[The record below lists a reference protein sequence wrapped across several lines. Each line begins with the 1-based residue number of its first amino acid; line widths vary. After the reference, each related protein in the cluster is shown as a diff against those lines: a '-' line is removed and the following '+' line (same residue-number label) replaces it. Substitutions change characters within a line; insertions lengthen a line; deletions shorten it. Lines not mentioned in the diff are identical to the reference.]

1 MLVTWVKEIENERL
15 ISKAFENRE
24 RNSTCLQISDFVESC
39 NNQLIFPHINH
50 LFLKTVSIILG
61 SKYLTH
67 QTSSQKKKKILKY
80 YNIQDEK
87 LHI

>member
-24 RNSTCLQISDFVESC
+24 RNSTCLQISEFVESC
-39 NNQLIFPHINH
+39 NNQLIFHHINH

-61 SKYLTH
+61 SKYLNH
-67 QTSSQKKKKILKY
+67 QTSSQKHTEALQY
-80 YNIQDEK
+80 SG
-87 LHI
+87 